1 MKTPIITVN
10 NLTEEEFNI
19 LYNICKRKVDKN
31 ILNQFYVTSFENRL
45 IIVSGASNRV
55 LDTEIE
61 CFTYSEFMKLYKE
74 CSLEHI
80 L

>member
-1 MKTPIITVN
+1 MKTPIIKVS

-19 LYNICKRKVDKN
+19 LYDTCKRKVDKN
-31 ILNQFYVTSFENRL
+31 NLIQFYVTSFENRL
-45 IIVSGASNRV
+45 VLISSASNQV
-55 LDTEIE
+55 LDNEIE
-61 CFTYSEFMKLYKE
+61 CLSYSEFMELYKE

>member
-1 MKTPIITVN
+1 MKTPIIKVSS
-10 NLTEEEFNI
+10 LTEEEFNI
-19 LYNICKRKVDKN
+19 LYGKRKVDKN
-31 ILNQFYVTSFENRL
+31 ILTKFYL
-45 IIVSGASNRV
+45 LPLDSGLVILGSDSNDV
-55 LDTEIE
+55 FDTEIE